1 MLAHGATPD
10 GYLPGP
16 GITSEIYA
24 PWEDMAPMPPHQWH
38 SPLRSVCSLS
48 GHSSRAELLVTLL
61 LDSGADVNR
70 RASQILT
77 SPLHTLCLAAYQST
91 GNDPGFTKA
100 AFYAQKLSIARLLL
114 DNGADI
120 FQPNYQ
126 GHAPID
132 RADGEVLVLF
142 QKHLIITIRKHVGAV
157 PADLAPLIASFL
169 LAPPPP
175 PPA

>member
-1 MLAHGATPD
+1 M
-10 GYLPGP
+10 
-16 GITSEIYA
+16 S
-24 PWEDMAPMPPHQWH
+24 
-38 SPLRSVCSLS
+38 
-48 GHSSRAELLVTLL
+48 LL

-70 RASQILT
+70 RASQFET
-77 SPLHTLCLAAYQST
+77 SPLYTLCIVSYQST